1 MFTCHVNTRRNDDCG
16 MQFRTFL
23 GQELAKGAVTRNT
36 AARLW
41 CNRERER
48 KAEASRNSCG
58 AQSNKDCVTE

>member
-1 MFTCHVNTRRNDDCG
+1 MVRVRKKGDDCG
-16 MQFRTFL
+16 MQFRTFP

-48 KAEASRNSCG
+48 EREESGGVAE
-58 AQSNKDCVTE
+58 